1 MEQNINHTDGTNTNL
16 RQRAAASG
24 LTKMEQSRTFMGDD
38 KLTIDAIAAQPLDF
52 RVGDTINVHG
62 NKYTINR
69 LPTARKEG
77 ERRYSYSVT
86 LEGAQYGLITAQFLL
101 FDNITDDVVAN
112 PSQYTL
118 DGLMLNSLSGTAGDI
133 LKMIVLNAN
142 RVHGDGAWIVGTIP
156 ASTDT
161 LNFTLEDG
169 TCLEALQALAEQW
182 ELEWEI
188 STDANGKHTIN
199 LAKEPTT
206 IPSPL
211 TTFAYGRT
219 GGLYSIERAA
229 KQDDIITRL
238 YAYGSTQNIPTSYL
252 QEANTSRL
260 CIKNG
265 NNRKKHLSYVE
276 NATLKQ
282 QYGLRESVEVF
293 DEIYP
298 QRVGTVTAIY
308 SSGAS
313 FWKKFRDSDMFDLN
327 ARDSQTGETLYLIP
341 GTTAKVTFQT
351 GQLAGYT
358 FNITDWNNT
367 TKCFTI
373 EEFKEEGDL
382 TLPSETV
389 SNLRIKTGDK
399 YILTDINLP
408 TSYITA
414 AETKLKQYAEK
425 KLAQLNADLYQYTV
439 ELDSR
444 YVKKHATGWGRTADN
459 PFKPGDFIAITDSE
473 LNTTITLRL
482 TAYTHDLINDTY
494 TLTVELYQPRIKTTQ
509 TRRRRWYIDDWRN
522 RIAERI
528 SINNEYTA
536 ERAAEVAATG
546 MEEIIA
552 GRGTYSSIA
561 GRMEAINTSAGNAMG
576 RANNAYELAE
586 GMTPLTTFNTFKGN
600 SGDFGILLAEV
611 IAARNGKSSLAL
623 RFGDFL
629 LETSFDAFKGN
640 NGAFGILK
648 AEFETA
654 RGGETS
660 LSDRLA
666 KLLLASVFNTF
677 KTDEFTPTKNKA
689 DTAYQKPNGGI
700 PASDL
705 IAAVQTSLGKA
716 DTAYQ
721 LPSGGIPKSD
731 LVAAVQTA
739 LGKADTAYQLP
750 SGGIPTADLAQAIRT
765 SLGKADT
772 ALQEHQSLAG
782 LLGINDVTLA
792 NGIITIKGV
801 SITPITQH
809 QDISGKANISDVY
822 TKAQTYTKTEV
833 NTALLGKAASSL
845 FAGVYFTLNSDTVK
859 QQTVTLDKDDVESAG
874 VYPRIV
880 MIDSQGNETQ
890 PQSISRAGA
899 TDTITLTLTQTQ
911 MENISKDETYT
922 VILIQ

>member
-24 LTKMEQSRTFMGDD
+24 LTKMEQNRTFMGDD

-62 NKYTINR
+62 QKYTINR

-77 ERRYSYSVT
+77 ERRYSYSIT

-341 GTTAKVTFQT
+341 GTTPKVTFQT
-351 GQLAGYT
+351 GQMAGYT

-414 AETKLKQYAEK
+414 AENKLKHYAKK

-522 RIAERI
+522 RIAERF

-552 GRGTYSSIA
+552 GRGSYSSLN
-561 GRMEAINTSAGNAMG
+561 GRMTAINGTATGASNTANSAWAKALQVASDYLQICRFVNNGNFADRHISKIPTFEGNKWSLDADVKITDTLSKIRNGFTMNEWVIQQAAEIDFGDGNYESDKEYSVYAVLKDDGTTEYKALAPDKGEIDGTYLLLGDVSAEDGNGERTYTPTISQSYMDAGVLRDSGGNAVLDIENKRLNG
-576 RANNAYELAE
+576 ATKILGIRNTAQGADLDLVTVLGALPTTAGGLRKQVADKLNSTDIELTLTAGGGKIRLGQNE
-586 GMTPLTTFNTFKGN
+586 LPLKVIDDNGTKKLIIGN
-600 SGDFGILLAEV
+600 DGLA
-611 IAARNGKSSLAL
+611 
-623 RFGDFL
+623 
-629 LETSFDAFKGN
+629 FDAQGN
-640 NGAFGILK
+640 ISVKSGNTYVNLFRALTPSNTKIQNGTIYI
-648 AEFETA
+648 
-654 RGGETS
+654 
-660 LSDRLA
+660 D
-666 KLLLASVFNTF
+666 NT
-677 KTDEFTPTKNKA
+677 
-689 DTAYQKPNGGI
+689 
-700 PASDL
+700 
-705 IAAVQTSLGKA
+705 
-716 DTAYQ
+716 
-721 LPSGGIPKSD
+721 
-731 LVAAVQTA
+731 
-739 LGKADTAYQLP
+739 
-750 SGGIPTADLAQAIRT
+750 
-765 SLGKADT
+765 
-772 ALQEHQSLAG
+772 
-782 LLGINDVTLA
+782 
-792 NGIITIKGV
+792 
-801 SITPITQH
+801 SITPVSDSNRFVHT
-809 QDISGKANISDVY
+809 DDAAWTELTGKMDVLVQ
-822 TKAQTYTKTEV
+822 AFDGMHVQV
-833 NTALLGKAASSL
+833 C
-845 FAGVYFTLNSDTVK
+845 D
-859 QQTVTLDKDDVESAG
+859 DKKCYQRE
-874 VYPRIV
+874 
-880 MIDSQGNETQ
+880 IDFN
-890 PQSISRAGA
+890 
-899 TDTITLTLTQTQ
+899 
-911 MENISKDETYT
+911 K
-922 VILIQ
+922 